1 MSEGPA
7 VCFPL
12 VPVSEFKRVAVL
24 GPGLLGGSIALAWK
38 ERHGAEGLSLWAR
51 GPDRVTELRN
61 HGFSKATSDLG
72 EAVKDADLVILAV
85 PVGKMESLSEK
96 LLELPLSPEVVVTD
110 VGSVKGLPHR
120 TVGARLLAA
129 GVRFVGSHPMA
140 GSEQSGFGAARAD
153 LLTGAP
159 CILTNDGEVDDADVT
174 RLLVFWASLGA
185 RTVVM
190 SAEEHDC
197 LVARISHVPHALAV
211 VCALVGMESEDA
223 GRLAGGGLRDTS
235 RVAAGD
241 PALWTEILLENGKAI
256 LEPLRES
263 AQILQGLAD
272 LIEEGNEKALATVLE
287 EAQRRRLKMTEQQS

>member
-1 MSEGPA
+1 
-7 VCFPL
+7 
-12 VPVSEFKRVAVL
+12 VPVSEFKRIAVL

-38 ERHGAEGLSLWAR
+38 EHHGADELSLWAR
-51 GPDRVTELRN
+51 GSDRVTELRN
-61 HGFSKATSDLG
+61 HGFPKATTDLG
-72 EAVKDADLVILAV
+72 EAVKEADLVILAV
-85 PVGKMESLSEK
+85 PVGRMAALAEK
-96 LLELPLSPEVVVTD
+96 LLELPLSPGVVVTD

-120 TVGARLLAA
+120 SVGTRLAA
-129 GVRFVGSHPMA
+129 AGIRFVGSHPMA

-153 LLTGAP
+153 LLAGAP
-159 CILTNDGEVDDADVT
+159 CILTNDGEVEEAIVT

-211 VCALVGMESEDA
+211 VCALVGMETEGA